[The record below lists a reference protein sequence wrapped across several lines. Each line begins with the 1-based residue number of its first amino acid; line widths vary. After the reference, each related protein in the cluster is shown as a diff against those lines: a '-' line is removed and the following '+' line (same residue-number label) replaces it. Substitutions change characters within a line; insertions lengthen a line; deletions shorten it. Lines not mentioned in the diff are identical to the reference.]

1 MQLKSKYDN
10 PISFGLPS
18 GHAMVLGPEG
28 AEVPQMLIQAAFAAG
43 AVPAEAVVEE
53 FIAAPEK
60 TVGKTDQEAIQAAI
74 KSMLERNAEG
84 DFTDSGMQ
92 KSVKYRIPER
102 TRSSRNHQ
110 NTIIKH
116 RILLSLN

>member
-1 MQLKSKYDN
+1 MQLKSKDDN

-53 FIAAPEK
+53 FIDAPEK

-74 KSMLERNAEG
+74 KTMLERNAEG
-84 DFTDSGMQ
+84 DFTDSGMPNR
-92 KSVKYRIPER
+92 KALAKLVG
-102 TRSSRNHQ
+102 
-110 NTIIKH
+110 
-116 RILLSLN
+116 LNVSAEDAAIAWQAVNDAL